1 MMRHPGLA
9 IRKYFK
15 NKVSFMTIAIAVT
28 SLLAILTAGLRP
40 TGDSVSILFFGD
52 SITAGYGL
60 DPEQAFP
67 ARIQERADS
76 LGLPVKTINAGVSG
90 ETTAGGLRRVD
101 WILQR
106 PFDVF
111 VLGLG
116 GNDGLRGLEP
126 THTRENLQAIMD
138 KVRENRPGVK
148 IVLAGMEAPP
158 NMGEVYT
165 RRFREVF
172 RELSDAND
180 VVFMPFLLED
190 VAGIPEHNQSDGI
203 HPTAGGHRIIAGHVW
218 KVLEPIITP

>member
-1 MMRHPGLA
+1 
-9 IRKYFK
+9 
-15 NKVSFMTIAIAVT
+15 MTTAIAAI
-28 SLLAILTAGLRP
+28 SLFAFLSATANPGGDKLT
-40 TGDSVSILFFGD
+40 ILFFGD

-76 LGLPVKTINAGVSG
+76 LGLPVETVNAGVSG

-106 PFDVF
+106 PFDIF

-116 GNDGLRGLEP
+116 GNDGLRGLDP
-126 THTRENLQAIMD
+126 GHTRENLQKIMD
-138 KVRENRPGVK
+138 KVRDQNPRVK

-158 NMGEVYT
+158 NMGDDYT

-172 RELSDAND
+172 RDLADAND

-190 VAGIPEHNQSDGI
+190 VAGIPKRNMSDGI
-203 HPTAGGHRIIAGHVW
+203 HPTAGGHRIIAGNVW
-218 KVLEPIITP
+218 KVLEPLLQQ